1 MISSFRR
8 NILLNM
14 SKMDIYTAKFKLKFE
29 DLNDNN
35 IIDITEGVRTYGIGF
50 MLRSQEIP
58 DLSSFVGEPLP
69 VVNDVNMILTVKKDN
84 KVLYKYSEVTKAGVK
99 VWLNLYIIKGKGENE
114 IDPNNQT
121 KLYFED
127 LVNGIYDIE
136 LKFTSREFLGKPES
150 IFAKESKYIKIFSI
164 ESTEPGPGG
173 DTKSS
178 KDYPC
183 NCLYSIEEV
192 KPDPELT
199 GKGIVISIGEWQ

>member
-50 MLRSQEIP
+50 MLRSMYIQELGGLG
-58 DLSSFVGEPLP
+58 DNNLP

-136 LKFTSREFLGKPES
+136 LKFTSREFLGKTEGMLG
-150 IFAKESKYIKIFSI
+150 KESKYIKIFSI

-192 KPDPELT
+192 KPDPKT
-199 GKGIVISIGEWQ
+199 TDKGIVIRIGEWQ